1 MNKIAALITANTI
14 NEYIR
19 KEKAA
24 TLRSLNLID
33 QYVKDNASKED
44 IISAYNSVV
53 SRFNI
58 FAAKLNDLISSAY
71 MK

>member
-24 TLRSLNLID
+24 TLRSLNLVD

-44 IISAYNSVV
+44 IISAYNSIV

>member
-58 FAAKLNDLISSAY
+58 FAAKLKDLISSAY